1 MVRELEARELRWVV
15 PEDWLAVTSSS
26 ELGKGPPIVGQ
37 DRAVDAIRFG
47 LAMDGL
53 GYNIFITGLSGTGR
67 LTTVKRFLED
77 VCTSDGKPDDICF
90 VYSFVK
96 PSQPSVL
103 MLDAGAGRRLREAM
117 GETVRE
123 LRDSIPKVLSD
134 SDFQARVDRALGDLR
149 TAEKELVSGFEN
161 EVREAGFT
169 LVEVQQGMM
178 ARPDILPVVAGEPVP
193 LEKLEAARV
202 EGAVDP
208 EQIDAFREAYEQLS
222 VRMREVF
229 QKVADLR
236 RQMQERVYEVRRHV
250 LQPLL
255 DEAVDRVRRATDEP
269 RANDYLDAVR
279 DDLEDNLDAFGAS
292 SSEDSDSDPYLR
304 WRVNL
309 VVDNAD
315 TQGRPVVLE
324 TEPNYVNLFGSVE
337 RTLKQSGEVVSDFTR
352 IRAGS
357 LLAANGG
364 FLVLNA
370 DDVLMEPRV
379 WPSLKRA
386 LKYRRARIQS
396 IESLLMGAG
405 LLQPEEVPLDVK
417 VVVIGDR
424 RIYDL
429 LYRMDS
435 DFAKIYKVLADFDS
449 VMPIDEGAVHEFL
462 SVLVKVIDEEE
473 LLAVD
478 RSGLAAMLEVG
489 VRQAPGRRRLS
500 SRFSDVCDVLREASY
515 RARNDGAE
523 QISRA
528 HVDGAVD
535 AQLRRHSLTEDKM
548 HERLVE
554 GVIHVATS
562 GREVGQV
569 NGLAVYDLGHHR
581 FGKPS
586 RISAR
591 IGLGRD
597 GVVNIE
603 RQAGLSGPTHDKG
616 VQILTGL
623 LRGLFAQRTPM
634 NMSCSITFEQSYG
647 SIDGDSA
654 SSTEV
659 YAILSALSGVPLR
672 QDVAVTGS
680 VDQYGRIQAIG
691 GANEKIEG
699 FFRLCAERGLTGT
712 QGVLLPSTNVG
723 DLQLR
728 QEVVEAVERG
738 DFRIWEVDTIDQGV
752 ELLTGV
758 PAGSM
763 DDDGGYPEGT
773 VFGRCLARLE
783 EMARQMRQAGK
794 SAENDAT
801 AEGEDDEEPAEDR
814 GSDKNPETSSVGVW

>member
-1 MVRELEARELRWVV
+1 MVRELEARELRWMV
-15 PEDWLAVTSSS
+15 PEEWLTVASSA
-26 ELGKGPPIVGQ
+26 ELGVGPPIVGQ
-37 DRAVDAIRFG
+37 DRAVEAIRFG
-47 LAMDGL
+47 LAMNGL

-67 LTTVKRFLED
+67 LTTVKRFLEEA
-77 VCTSDGKPDDICF
+77 CTSDDQPDDICF
-90 VYSFVK
+90 VYNFVK
-96 PSQPSVL
+96 PAKPRVV
-103 MLDAGAGRRLREAM
+103 MLDAGAGRRLRDGMDEA
-117 GETVRE
+117 VRE
-123 LRDSIPKVLSD
+123 LHESIPKVLSD
-134 SDFQARVDRALGDLR
+134 RDFQARVERALAELK
-149 TAEKELVSGFEN
+149 TAEKDLVSEFEG

-178 ARPDILPVVAGEPVP
+178 ARPDLLPVVDGEPVP

-202 EGAVDP
+202 EGSVEPD
-208 EQIDAFREAYEQLS
+208 QIEAYRTAYEQLS

-229 QKVADLR
+229 QKVAELR

-255 DEAVDRVRRATDEP
+255 DEVVDRVRRTTADVRADEH
-269 RANDYLDAVR
+269 LEAVR
-279 DDLEDNLDAFGAS
+279 ADLEENLDLFGS
-292 SSEDSDSDPYLR
+292 SSDDEADGDPFLR

-309 VVDNAD
+309 AVDNAD
-315 TQGRPVVLE
+315 TDGRPVVLE
-324 TEPNYVNLFGSVE
+324 TEPSYVNLFGTVE

-386 LKYRRARIQS
+386 LKYRRARVQS

-424 RIYDL
+424 RIYDM
-429 LYRMDS
+429 LYRLDN

-449 VMPIDEGAVHEFL
+449 VMPIEERSVREFL
-462 SVLVKVIDEEE
+462 SVLVKVISEEG
-473 LLAVD
+473 LPPLD

-489 VRQAPGRRRLS
+489 VRQATGRRRLS
-500 SRFSDVCDVLREASY
+500 SRFSDVCDVLREAAYMAHS
-515 RARNDGAE
+515 DGAE
-523 QISRA
+523 AIARSHVSSAVEAQI
-528 HVDGAVD
+528 
-535 AQLRRHSLTEDKM
+535 RRHSLTEDRL

-554 GVIHVATS
+554 GVIHVATA
-562 GREVGQV
+562 GHELGQV

-586 RISAR
+586 RITAR

-616 VQILTGL
+616 VQILSGY
-623 LRGLFAQRTPM
+623 LRGQFAQRTPLT
-634 NMSCSITFEQSYG
+634 MSCSITFEQSYG
-647 SIDGDSA
+647 GIDGDSA
-654 SSTEV
+654 SSTEI
-659 YAILSALSGVPLR
+659 YAILSALSGLPLR
-672 QDVAVTGS
+672 QDIAVTGS

-699 FFRLCAERGLTGT
+699 FYRLCAERGLTGS
-712 QGVLLPSTNVG
+712 QGVMVPSANVG

-728 QEVVEAVERG
+728 SEVVEAVVRG
-738 DFRIWEVDTIDQGV
+738 EFHIWEVDTIAEGV
-752 ELLTGV
+752 ELLTGQ
-758 PAGSM
+758 PAGEM
-763 DDDGGYPEGT
+763 DSEGGFPEAT
-773 VFGRCLARLE
+773 VFARCLARLE
-783 EMARQMRQAGK
+783 EMARQMREAGK
-794 SAENDAT
+794 S
-801 AEGEDDEEPAEDR
+801 PAEDSDDSGDEEAVAEDGDDDGDDDPQ
-814 GSDKNPETSSVGVW
+814 GSETLG